1 MVYHHSIGILKGL
14 EIVMICKDELAARF
28 HHRLVAIHPF
38 PNGNGRHARM
48 MADIMLIALG
58 CSRFSWGSNSL
69 AESSPVRKLY
79 IEALREAD
87 RMNYEKL
94 ITFVRD

>member
-1 MVYHHSIGILKGL
+1 
-14 EIVMICKDELAARF
+14 
-28 HHRLVAIHPF
+28 
-38 PNGNGRHARM
+38 M